1 VVQDLV
7 VRPHV
12 TNFHCERWQTPD
24 GKVVTASLP
33 AGIDG
38 HFGPE
43 LRRFVLAPYYQ
54 GQMTVSRLVTLLRSL
69 GIFISKRQLVRLLNT
84 GRTNSSPSPMLR
96 AGLSSADWITV
107 DDSGRTPQ
115 SHQRLLHTD
124 WQRPLHLVRQHGLQE
139 PPQLP

>member
-1 VVQDLV
+1 
-7 VRPHV
+7 
-12 TNFHCERWQTPD
+12 
-24 GKVVTASLP
+24 VTAVLP

-43 LRRFVLAPYYQ
+43 LRRFVLALYHQ
-54 GQMTVSRLVTLLRSL
+54 GQMTVSRLVTLLCSL

-84 GRTNSSPSPMLR
+84 GKDEFLTEARNVLR

-107 DDSGRTPQ
+107 DDTGAR
-115 SHQRLLHTD
+115 H
-124 WQRPLHLVRQHGLQE
+124 RPLHLVRHHGLQE